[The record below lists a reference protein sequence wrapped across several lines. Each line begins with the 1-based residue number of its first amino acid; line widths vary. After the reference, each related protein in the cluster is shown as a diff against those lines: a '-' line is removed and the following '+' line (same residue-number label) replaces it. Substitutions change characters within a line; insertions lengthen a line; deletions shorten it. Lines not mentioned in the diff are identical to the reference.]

1 MSENM
6 LTKLDCWTVVLAET
20 KIGHKSAA
28 KQLLKQISKA
38 LETDPSSIP
47 EDVNQWLAEAITKIL
62 SDPKRAARHLRLT
75 GKKKYPKESDEYI
88 YDFICESGLGLH
100 KDPGNIKGEG
110 KGAFFA
116 AGEESHISASSAET
130 IHTRLRGENE
140 SLTELCK
147 DDEFNING
155 SPKEH

>member
-88 YDFICESGLGLH
+88 YDFICEDLH
-100 KDPGNIKGEG
+100 ITGYRPIFD
-110 KGAFFA
+110 
-116 AGEESHISASSAET
+116 T
-130 IHTRLRGENE
+130 
-140 SLTELCK
+140 
-147 DDEFNING
+147 
-155 SPKEH
+155 